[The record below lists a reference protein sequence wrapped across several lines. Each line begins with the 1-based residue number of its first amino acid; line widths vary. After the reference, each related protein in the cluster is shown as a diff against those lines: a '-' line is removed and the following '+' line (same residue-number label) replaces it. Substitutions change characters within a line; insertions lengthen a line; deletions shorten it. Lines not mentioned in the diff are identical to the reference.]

1 MEDAAE
7 QIEQFPTASPDA
19 QDTISRAS
27 ASSIEYA
34 GWISHCSTLASAAR
48 EVTVISGTFK
58 VGMGDTF
65 DSAKTGTFPAGS
77 FALAA
82 DGSWMIVER
91 FANDDLKD
99 NLNPKWCRRQFVEEY
114 GFRKLRNGR
123 RRRNT
128 DVTGRLS

>member
-1 MEDAAE
+1 
-7 QIEQFPTASPDA
+7 
-19 QDTISRAS
+19 
-27 ASSIEYA
+27 
-34 GWISHCSTLASAAR
+34 
-48 EVTVISGTFK
+48 
-58 VGMGDTF
+58 
-65 DSAKTGTFPAGS
+65 
-77 FALAA
+77 
-82 DGSWMIVER
+82 MIVEP

>member
-1 MEDAAE
+1 MDIALLH
-7 QIEQFPTASPDA
+7 T
-19 QDTISRAS
+19 
-27 ASSIEYA
+27 
-34 GWISHCSTLASAAR
+34 GVR
-48 EVTVISGTFK
+48 ENVTVISGTFK

-65 DSAKTGTFPAGS
+65 DTKMGTFPAGS